1 MTEMLQIPNCIE
13 AEESSDVGLKRASSM
28 VEVKAKI
35 VKKKKEENEIDEL
48 NNVVMQLFKE
58 KKNGKLT

>member
-1 MTEMLQIPNCIE
+1 
-13 AEESSDVGLKRASSM
+13 M
-28 VEVKAKI
+28 VEIKPKI